1 MRRASFWFTATTVE
15 TVPTATHNTTLSPAS
30 RALERGRSVRQYPT
44 HVPDPLSSF
53 AHAVWRFL
61 LRRAA
66 GRYAEHDL
74 RAFHWLCYL
83 LGQPRFSESFRAEPH
98 EARYGRVKGRASGQL
113 LGRIACPTATTTA
126 AHSRHPRATSTLL
139 AEAAGQRLHLELV
152 LRFLREISPQKSI
165 SARHKTTKRGRQ
177 GQPARVG
184 CDEGASCGPDP
195 AIAASEGSC
204 VLCRLEKSVRAN
216 PRCIFIKT
224 AVFAHPNDA
233 TGTKRCFGRAGFTRE

>member
-1 MRRASFWFTATTVE
+1 MRRASFWFTA
-15 TVPTATHNTTLSPAS
+15 TTLSPAS

-74 RAFHWLCYL
+74 SDGIGANSCPCAFHWLCYL
-83 LGQPRFSESFRAEPH
+83 LGQPRLSESFSRGAPRGSLWVLQVSFSWPH
-98 EARYGRVKGRASGQL
+98 R
-113 LGRIACPTATTTA
+113 
-126 AHSRHPRATSTLL
+126 
-139 AEAAGQRLHLELV
+139 ELV

-165 SARHKTTKRGRQ
+165 SARHKTTKRGRH

-184 CDEGASCGPDP
+184 CDP
-195 AIAASEGSC
+195 AIAARAANRRAVPPQKAGPRGAKTRDTCRSSAAPSR
-204 VLCRLEKSVRAN
+204 VL
-216 PRCIFIKT
+216 PPKT
-224 AVFAHPNDA
+224 
-233 TGTKRCFGRAGFTRE
+233 TGK

>member
-53 AHAVWRFL
+53 AHAIWRIL
-61 LRRAA
+61 LRRTA

-98 EARYGRVKGRASGQL
+98 EARYGRVKGRAQASFSWPHRARPPLPPRHTQGIPEQLPPCLRRPPGSGF
-113 LGRIACPTATTTA
+113 IA
-126 AHSRHPRATSTLL
+126 
-139 AEAAGQRLHLELV
+139 
-152 LRFLREISPQKSI
+152 
-165 SARHKTTKRGRQ
+165 
-177 GQPARVG
+177 
-184 CDEGASCGPDP
+184 
-195 AIAASEGSC
+195 
-204 VLCRLEKSVRAN
+204 N
-216 PRCIFIKT
+216 
-224 AVFAHPNDA
+224 
-233 TGTKRCFGRAGFTRE
+233 

>member
-74 RAFHWLCYL
+74 SDGIGANSCPCAFRWLCCL
-83 LGQPRFSESFRAEPH
+83 LGQSRLSESFSRGAPRGSLWVRQGPSFRS
-98 EARYGRVKGRASGQL
+98 AF

-139 AEAAGQRLHLELV
+139 AETAGQRRHRELV
-152 LRFLREISPQKSI
+152 LRFCVRFRPRRAFQHAIKPRNAVATAARTRGLRRRCRPAAPTPQSQPGLRIS
-165 SARHKTTKRGRQ
+165 
-177 GQPARVG
+177 
-184 CDEGASCGPDP
+184 
-195 AIAASEGSC
+195 
-204 VLCRLEKSVRAN
+204 VLCRLKKSA
-216 PRCIFIKT
+216 PCGAKT
-224 AVFAHPNDA
+224 QAHFM
-233 TGTKRCFGRAGFTRE
+233 TVY

>member
-74 RAFHWLCYL
+74 SDGIGANSCPCAFHWPCYL
-83 LGQPRFSESFRAEPH
+83 LGQPRLSESFSRGAPRDSLWVRQGPSFRS
-98 EARYGRVKGRASGQL
+98 AF

-139 AEAAGQRLHLELV
+139 AETAGQRLHRELV
-152 LRFLREISPQKSI
+152 LRFRPRSI
-165 SARHKTTKRGRQ
+165 SARHITTKRGRH

-184 CDEGASCGPDP
+184 CDEGAVLRPDP
-195 AIAASEGSC
+195 LSQPSGLGA
-204 VLCRLEKSVRAN
+204 RATL
-216 PRCIFIKT
+216 K
-224 AVFAHPNDA
+224 
-233 TGTKRCFGRAGFTRE
+233 

>member
-1 MRRASFWFTATTVE
+1 MTHW
-15 TVPTATHNTTLSPAS
+15 HNTTLSPAS
-30 RALERGRSVRQYPT
+30 RALERGRSVREYPT
-44 HVPDPLSSF
+44 HVSDPMSSLG
-53 AHAVWRFL
+53 HAVWRFL

-66 GRYAEHDL
+66 GRHAEHDL
-74 RAFHWLCYL
+74 SDGIGANNCPCAFNWLCYL

-152 LRFLREISPQKSI
+152 LRFLREISPQESI
-165 SARHKTTKRGRQ
+165 SARHKTTKRSRH

-184 CDEGASCGPDP
+184 CDEDVVLRPRPRNRSQGCESPCC
-195 AIAASEGSC
+195 AAS
-204 VLCRLEKSVRAN
+204 KSR
-216 PRCIFIKT
+216 P
-224 AVFAHPNDA
+224 
-233 TGTKRCFGRAGFTRE
+233 RAGRKPKHIS

>member
-1 MRRASFWFTATTVE
+1 MPNYHSQAPSANSDQLTTYGTWYSHRDTYPGPIIVQDLDLTLARASRPKILRRASFWFTATTVD

-74 RAFHWLCYL
+74 SDGIGANSCPCAFHWLCYL
-83 LGQPRFSESFRAEPH
+83 LGQPRLSESFSRGAPRGSLWVRQGPSFRS
-98 EARYGRVKGRASGQL
+98 AF

-139 AEAAGQRLHLELV
+139 AETAGQRLHRELV
-152 LRFLREISPQKSI
+152 LRFLREISPQEHFS
-165 SARHKTTKRGRQ
+165 T
-177 GQPARVG
+177 P
-184 CDEGASCGPDP
+184 
-195 AIAASEGSC
+195 
-204 VLCRLEKSVRAN
+204 
-216 PRCIFIKT
+216 
-224 AVFAHPNDA
+224 
-233 TGTKRCFGRAGFTRE
+233 

>member
-74 RAFHWLCYL
+74 SDGIGANSCPCAFHWLCYL
-83 LGQPRFSESFRAEPH
+83 LGQPRLSESFSRGAPRGSLWVRQGPSFRS
-98 EARYGRVKGRASGQL
+98 AF

-139 AEAAGQRLHLELV
+139 AETAGQRRHRELV
-152 LRFLREISPQKSI
+152 LRFLREISPQESI
-165 SARHKTTKRGRQ
+165 SARHKTTKRGRH
-177 GQPARVG
+177 GSPHAWAATKVP
-184 CDEGASCGPDP
+184 SCGPDP
-195 AIAASEGSC
+195 AIAARAANLRAVPPQKVGPVTVRGENPSYISESYKSYR
-204 VLCRLEKSVRAN
+204 VLV
-216 PRCIFIKT
+216 
-224 AVFAHPNDA
+224 
-233 TGTKRCFGRAGFTRE
+233 

>member
-1 MRRASFWFTATTVE
+1 MLLVDCE
-15 TVPTATHNTTLSPAS
+15 TVPPETHNTTLSPAS
-30 RALERGRSVRQYPT
+30 RALERGRSVREYPT
-44 HVPDPLSSF
+44 HVSDPMSSLG
-53 AHAVWRFL
+53 HAVWRFL

-74 RAFHWLCYL
+74 SDGIGANSCPCAFHWLCYL
-83 LGQPRFSESFRAEPH
+83 LGQPRFSEIFRAEPH

-152 LRFLREISPQKSI
+152 LRFLREISPQESI
-165 SARHKTTKRGRQ
+165 SARHKTTKRGRH

-184 CDEGASCGPDP
+184 CDEDVVLRPRPRNRSQGCESPCC
-195 AIAASEGSC
+195 AAS
-204 VLCRLEKSVRAN
+204 KSR
-216 PRCIFIKT
+216 P
-224 AVFAHPNDA
+224 
-233 TGTKRCFGRAGFTRE
+233 RAGRKPKHIS

>member
-1 MRRASFWFTATTVE
+1 MPLVDCE

-30 RALERGRSVRQYPT
+30 RALERGRSGRQYPT

-74 RAFHWLCYL
+74 SDGIGANSCPYAFHWLCCL
-83 LGQPRFSESFRAEPH
+83 LGQPRLSESFSRGAPRGSLWVRQGPSFRS
-98 EARYGRVKGRASGQL
+98 AF

-139 AEAAGQRLHLELV
+139 AETAGQRRHRELV
-152 LRFLREISPQKSI
+152 LRFCERFRPRRAFQHAIKPRNAVATGSPRAWAATPQSQPGPPIS
-165 SARHKTTKRGRQ
+165 
-177 GQPARVG
+177 
-184 CDEGASCGPDP
+184 
-195 AIAASEGSC
+195 
-204 VLCRLEKSVRAN
+204 VLCRLKKSAPCGRK
-216 PRCIFIKT
+216 PKLHFIQVIPCT
-224 AVFAHPNDA
+224 DLVY
-233 TGTKRCFGRAGFTRE
+233 

>member
-1 MRRASFWFTATTVE
+1 MRRASFWFTATTVD
-15 TVPTATHNTTLSPAS
+15 TGPTATHNTTLSPAS

-74 RAFHWLCYL
+74 SDGIGANSCPCAFHWLCYL
-83 LGQPRFSESFRAEPH
+83 LGQPRLSESFSRGAPRGSLWVRQGPSFRS
-98 EARYGRVKGRASGQL
+98 AF

-139 AEAAGQRLHLELV
+139 AETAGQRLHRELV
-152 LRFLREISPQKSI
+152 LRFLREISPQESI
-165 SARHKTTKRGRQ
+165 FWTLSTRGRH
-177 GQPARVG
+177 GQPARMG
-184 CDEGASCGPDP
+184 CDL
-195 AIAASEGSC
+195 AIAARAANRRAVLPQKAGPEGG
-204 VLCRLEKSVRAN
+204 EN
-216 PRCIFIKT
+216 
-224 AVFAHPNDA
+224 
-233 TGTKRCFGRAGFTRE
+233 

>member
-30 RALERGRSVRQYPT
+30 RALERGRSVREYPT
-44 HVPDPLSSF
+44 HVSDPMSSLG
-53 AHAVWRFL
+53 HAVWRFL

-83 LGQPRFSESFRAEPH
+83 LGQPRFSESFSRGAPRGSLWVRQGPSFRS
-98 EARYGRVKGRASGQL
+98 AF

-139 AEAAGQRLHLELV
+139 AETAGQRLHRELV
-152 LRFLREISPQKSI
+152 LRFLREISPQESI
-165 SARHKTTKRGRQ
+165 SARHKTTKRGRH

-184 CDEGASCGPDP
+184 CDEGAVLRPDP
-195 AIAASEGSC
+195 LSQPSGLGARATLKYSYNHVIACLGP
-204 VLCRLEKSVRAN
+204 SVR
-216 PRCIFIKT
+216 
-224 AVFAHPNDA
+224 VD
-233 TGTKRCFGRAGFTRE
+233 